1 LITFGWNSTEIDDVI
16 EVSLSLFGLGY
27 QVEEVKDD

>member
-1 LITFGWNSTEIDDVI
+1 LITFGWNPAEIDNVI

-27 QVEEVKDD
+27 QVEEVEDD